1 VSNIEKIK
9 GFLYNKIRFLYLT
22 FAEKGWDFV
31 MKLMGI
37 DYGDARIGVAMSD
50 PLCIVAQGWGNVKNS
65 ETAAGEVAQLAKD
78 NGVERIVVGLPKN
91 MDNTEGAS
99 AEKARAFAAQLHE
112 LSGIEIAFWD
122 ERLTTVAAHGFLSE
136 LDVRGKKRKAIVDTV
151 SATLILEG
159 YMQFL
164 KR

>member
-1 VSNIEKIK
+1 MQ
-9 GFLYNKIRFLYLT
+9 F
-22 FAEKGWDFV
+22 
-31 MKLMGI
+31 MGI

-50 PLCIVAQGWGNVKNS
+50 PLCITAQGWGTVKTTPNS
-65 ETAAGEVAQLAKD
+65 AEEIAKLAQEKS
-78 NGVERIVVGLPKN
+78 VERIVVGLPKN

-99 AEKARAFAAQLHE
+99 AEKARAFGEKLGE
-112 LSGIEIAFWD
+112 LSGLLVVFWD

-164 KR
+164 KRTEECL